1 MQKKSSVTNGNI
13 MCPHGASLHLFVSLW
28 SVYHLFTCVSFKV
41 MFLKK
46 KKNPVLNSTWY
57 FCDKLQFS
65 PTIMTWYLLVSLVGT
80 FLLYLKL
87 SGKSD
92 YGCFV
97 PHLKFRNLEYNLI
110 ALKII
115 IRLPSQSLIN
125 FCIMLKCQGTIH
137 LWNITFQ

>member
-1 MQKKSSVTNGNI
+1 
-13 MCPHGASLHLFVSLW
+13 
-28 SVYHLFTCVSFKV
+28 

-97 PHLKFRNLEYNLI
+97 PHLKFRNLEYSLI
-110 ALKII
+110 ALKKNHTFTITVFNKLLYHVKMSREYSPLKHYISII
-115 IRLPSQSLIN
+115 GQIDKSNYRLQQS
-125 FCIMLKCQGTIH
+125 
-137 LWNITFQ
+137 NIEYSNIFRQSRSSRKLHGNV